1 MKNIKIEE
9 GIKASLGDLINKVQ
23 SITNENQ
30 SELAVQLFTPGFFV
44 KKLPTGALE
53 ADWETSILDLSPTDL
68 IRINTRGRNPAFC
81 YTAGGK
87 ILSLKETTSLDPR
100 DIEGYYHYNTPTT
113 INNSNV
119 VYELWAIPTI
129 SESEPVDYLPNYKQ
143 TGEIKYLVDNYLA
156 GFLLIKKGSTPP
168 IINNETDS
176 RPGGSAPI
184 RQVFNTV
191 EGIKLA
197 EFTYREST
205 LNISNLIDFRL
216 QNRAYLR
223 PELYDFFNEAYLK
236 HDFLLTHAEDS
247 AGNNVL
253 SFNKNGVNPPTLSGT
268 FSLVSSKE
276 RIVSGGNTYVSK
288 IKVTASNVPVPVN
301 SVLAITVTPADY
313 VSATNLTKTLEVIPL
328 NDYTPHVDKILI
340 GYHLRTFLDN
350 GIPVEDNTGST
361 DVIEN
366 LGIGGSTPTPVNQQ
380 ISVIYF
386 VNGLPPLP
394 PGQNISRSGIGSYVL
409 TKDEAAEA
417 YYNKTKSDLR
427 FIKSGNDSNTYEQV
441 SHKNDI
447 YHSIDGS
454 TRTGQAYTGV
464 KFTNATIPVGLYAG
478 YAWLNH
484 ENNTLGYIH
493 RGVNSG
499 DNGYIELGVFKNDG
513 SELRA
518 FRLEDGFLKAIG
530 PNEYPGN
537 TPADGNK
544 LVTVAY
550 GLLNRGDDAKG
561 NYNWR
566 IGKFVFY
573 QPSETYAPDSSGPI
587 NSENIPESS
596 TVKVLQFNFDNT
608 NSVVIDLLD
617 HRISGSL
624 APREGG
630 EGAKDLV
637 PRDWAISKINDS
649 VINIINQYGEFD
661 CIVKTLS
668 SVINGI
674 YEFHSVRDAILA
686 GKKRI
691 KIADGIYNMNDYSTG
706 GDAPLP
712 GFWPT
717 QNDVVPNTGITITG
731 ENTTTINGLTYFL
744 STSHIINIK
753 FKNIRFE
760 VPSGTTGNL
769 VKLGNVAD
777 NKYASNITFERC
789 TFKGYCFPDTTLSIG
804 TIGINISTFKDINEK
819 EILVLDNCYF
829 ENNLMGIGIN
839 NGSIDSLNENV
850 SSIKKFIKIINSTF
864 YNNIIG
870 IVPVFVHNFLIE
882 NCNFLE
888 TNDTRHSFIAFAG
901 LTTTGSNANVQT
913 IGFKRFIDTHTTG
926 NISIIITKN
935 KFFCNSTI
943 QTEIYFKIEKH
954 NSTDYCTSRRVT
966 ISNNHF
972 ISLANDFTSISYN
985 KSPDGPPPAYHYFR
999 IILFNN
1005 YFTNFNF
1012 TDSPTND
1019 NDAGIN
1025 YVSFGSDNE
1034 ATINDYVLHVY
1045 GGTTNLAI
1053 LTDNEIKISNFI
1065 ERT

>member
-100 DIEGYYHYNTPTT
+100 DIEGYYHYNSTTT

-119 VYELWAIPTI
+119 VYELWVIPTI

-143 TGEIKYLVDNYLA
+143 TGETKYLVDNYLA

-176 RPGGSAPI
+176 RPGSSTPI

-205 LNISNLIDFRL
+205 LTISNLIDFRL

-253 SFNKNGVNPPTLSGT
+253 SFNKNGANPPTLSGT

-288 IKVTASNVPVPVN
+288 IKVTASNVSVPVN

-350 GIPVEDNTGST
+350 GIATEDNTGST

-366 LGIGGSTPTPVNQQ
+366 LGIGGSIPTPVNQQ
-380 ISVIYF
+380 TSVIYF

-417 YYNKTKSDLR
+417 YYNKTKSDSR
-427 FIKSGNDSNTYEQV
+427 FIKSGNDGNSYEQV
-441 SHKNDI
+441 THKNDV

-464 KFTNATIPVGLYAG
+464 KFTNATIPVGLYTG

-566 IGKFVFY
+566 VGKFVFY

-596 TVKVLQFNFDNT
+596 TVKVLQFNFDYSNPA
-608 NSVVIDLLD
+608 VIDLLN
-617 HRISGSL
+617 HNITGS
-624 APREGG
+624 ANPRTGNDG
-630 EGAKDLV
+630 KRDLV
-637 PRDWAISKINDS
+637 PREFLDDKVTVLTEAIAGLDNKIGIIGLDYVDAQYHQRSMHNINLLAGSNDVWHSFLKPYPETGVGNFVYTLGSGWYLINVNLKINIVAATSASNCDIS
-649 VINIINQYGEFD
+649 LDILKGKSTDISSWFDPPVNSIFRIKSENYATPGLGGVSFQHLYPTVTPVIRN
-661 CIVKTLS
+661 TLS
-668 SVINGI
+668 G
-674 YEFHSVRDAILA
+674 
-686 GKKRI
+686 
-691 KIADGIYNMNDYSTG
+691 
-706 GDAPLP
+706 
-712 GFWPT
+712 
-717 QNDVVPNTGITITG
+717 
-731 ENTTTINGLTYFL
+731 
-744 STSHIINIK
+744 
-753 FKNIRFE
+753 
-760 VPSGTTGNL
+760 
-769 VKLGNVAD
+769 
-777 NKYASNITFERC
+777 YAN
-789 TFKGYCFPDTTLSIG
+789 
-804 TIGINISTFKDINEK
+804 INISKLAYLKSNTDINSC
-819 EILVLDNCYF
+819 DT
-829 ENNLMGIGIN
+829 
-839 NGSIDSLNENV
+839 LN
-850 SSIKKFIKIINSTF
+850 IYTKR
-864 YNNIIG
+864 
-870 IVPVFVHNFLIE
+870 
-882 NCNFLE
+882 
-888 TNDTRHSFIAFAG
+888 TNYAADP
-901 LTTTGSNANVQT
+901 
-913 IGFKRFIDTHTTG
+913 
-926 NISIIITKN
+926 
-935 KFFCNSTI
+935 
-943 QTEIYFKIEKH
+943 
-954 NSTDYCTSRRVT
+954 
-966 ISNNHF
+966 
-972 ISLANDFTSISYN
+972 TSITGHLILEVIKLN
-985 KSPDGPPPAYHYFR
+985 K
-999 IILFNN
+999 
-1005 YFTNFNF
+1005 
-1012 TDSPTND
+1012 TDFP
-1019 NDAGIN
+1019 
-1025 YVSFGSDNE
+1025 E
-1034 ATINDYVLHVY
+1034 
-1045 GGTTNLAI
+1045 
-1053 LTDNEIKISNFI
+1053 
-1065 ERT
+1065 